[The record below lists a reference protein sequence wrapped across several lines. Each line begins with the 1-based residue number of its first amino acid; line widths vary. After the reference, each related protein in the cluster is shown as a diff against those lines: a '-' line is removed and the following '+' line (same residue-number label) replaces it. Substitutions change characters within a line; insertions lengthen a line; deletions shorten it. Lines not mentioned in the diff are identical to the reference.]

1 MNEGK
6 ISREIRTK
14 FTFNLFIYFDIL
26 QRSVEYMCI
35 YSLQLDKQGGAIFI
49 VAQESRFRPLRSHF
63 ARHSIRE
70 TFSSP
75 TFAVLFP
82 FFLGRAPSAARIPPP
97 PLSLSLFLNFL
108 SLRSILTLLQRRRV
122 ISFLFLVLA
131 IRRSRCH
138 PPRPPREEKK
148 RVWNPAG
155 IVNAPS
161 THSLAR
167 FLAPLPC

>member
-1 MNEGK
+1 
-6 ISREIRTK
+6 
-14 FTFNLFIYFDIL
+14 
-26 QRSVEYMCI
+26 MCI

-97 PLSLSLFLNFL
+97 LSLSL
-108 SLRSILTLLQRRRV
+108 SV
-122 ISFLFLVLA
+122 
-131 IRRSRCH
+131 
-138 PPRPPREEKK
+138 P
-148 RVWNPAG
+148 
-155 IVNAPS
+155 
-161 THSLAR
+161 
-167 FLAPLPC
+167 

>member
-1 MNEGK
+1 M
-6 ISREIRTK
+6 
-14 FTFNLFIYFDIL
+14 
-26 QRSVEYMCI
+26 
-35 YSLQLDKQGGAIFI
+35 
-49 VAQESRFRPLRSHF
+49 LRRNRDFVHAHF
-63 ARHSIRE
+63 AATSPGIPFEKRFLRRPSR
-70 TFSSP
+70 SS
-75 TFAVLFP
+75 FP
-82 FFLGRAPSAARIPPP
+82 FFSVGHLPRRAFLLLS
-97 PLSLSLFLNFL
+97 LSLSLFLNFL

-131 IRRSRCH
+131 VRRSRCH